1 MCFYGHKG
9 ADGFMVFIERS
20 GAGFQQSIVFH
31 KLLKSGGDGAV
42 GSCHKGEGGR
52 AVFTVV
58 FPGRGQDSYSTV
70 YGYTLIYALW
80 FST

>member
-1 MCFYGHKG
+1 
-9 ADGFMVFIERS
+9 MVFIERC
-20 GAGFQQSIVFH
+20 GAGFQQLIVFH
-31 KLLKSGGDGAV
+31 KLPKSGGDGAV

-58 FPGRGQDSYSTV
+58 FPRRGQDRYSTYM
-70 YGYTLIYALW
+70 YGYPLIYALW